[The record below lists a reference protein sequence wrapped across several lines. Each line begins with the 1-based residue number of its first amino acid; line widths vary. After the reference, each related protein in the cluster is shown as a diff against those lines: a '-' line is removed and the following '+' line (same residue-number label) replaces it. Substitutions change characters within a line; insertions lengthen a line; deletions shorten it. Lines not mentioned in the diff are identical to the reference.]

1 MLDLMLSGFI
11 STPELMGCKEYPL
24 PVLHSLLRGIATVTA
39 TDRQYCVPFT
49 SWLHRRVVG

>member
-11 STPELMGCKEYPL
+11 STPELMGCKAYPL